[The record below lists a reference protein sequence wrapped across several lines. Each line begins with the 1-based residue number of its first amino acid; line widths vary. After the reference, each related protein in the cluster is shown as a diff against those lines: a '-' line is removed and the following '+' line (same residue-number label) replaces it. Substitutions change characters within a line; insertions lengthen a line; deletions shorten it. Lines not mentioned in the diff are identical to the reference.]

1 MSLSSLIQVPGGT
14 TQQAEPVRYTIDRSI
29 SPSSV
34 SNRHRKCTTKLHLQ
48 ILRRFLKTTH
58 SVPENNPIQCTP
70 ANLIT
75 QTLNPRRSS
84 LSLLHTHTHTH
95 TPSQNPKDS
104 KLLELDRLFVSHCF
118 FAKVNE

>member
-58 SVPENNPIQCTP
+58 SVPENNPIQCRP

-84 LSLLHTHTHTH
+84 LSRSYLYTHTHTHTH
-95 TPSQNPKDS
+95 THTQRRVKYSQSNQEPHKS
-104 KLLELDRLFVSHCF
+104 YS
-118 FAKVNE
+118 